1 MKNIPLSLYR
11 INEKNIY
18 HLLAK
23 TFYTY
28 SIKRLFLLKKIIYK
42 TNFLIF
48 IRFYFNKNNLFIKY
62 TRRLFQVILCD

>member
-1 MKNIPLSLYR
+1 MKNIPLTLYR
-11 INEKNIY
+11 INEK
-18 HLLAK
+18 K
-23 TFYTY
+23 YTY

-62 TRRLFQVILCD
+62 TRRLFQVILYD